1 MKLQQVRIED
11 ETRLGYEFRLETSG
25 RNSFCYTLIAKF
37 LGDYRDGSAGKPD
50 LRFIVGMTKMAVAI
64 WYPAALVLDLS
75 ELRYEWG
82 DDMNELLS
90 PTFGGERAAVVV
102 GPKCARAIATL
113 ATLLW
118 GVSTQKAAT
127 EADFIFESVEEA
139 WEAVRH
145 RD

>member
-1 MKLQQVRIED
+1 MTLQQVRIED
-11 ETRLGYEFRLETSG
+11 ETRLGHEFRLETSG

-37 LGDYRDGSAGKPD
+37 MGEYRDGSAGKPD
-50 LRFIVGMTKMAVAI
+50 LLFMVGMTRMAVAI
-64 WYPAALVLDLS
+64 WHPAALVLDLS
-75 ELRYEWG
+75 ELRYDWG
-82 DDMNELLS
+82 DDLSELIS
-90 PTFGGERAAVVV
+90 PAFAGKASAVVV
-102 GPKCARAIATL
+102 GPKCARAI

-127 EADFIFESVEEA
+127 EAGFIFESVEEA

>member
-1 MKLQQVRIED
+1 MAMKLQQVRIED
-11 ETRLGYEFRLETSG
+11 ETRLRYELRLETSG

-37 LGDYRDGSAGKPD
+37 IGDYRDGSAGKPD
-50 LRFIVGMTKMAVAI
+50 LQFMAGLARMAVAI
-64 WYPAALVLDLS
+64 WHPAAVVLDLS

-82 DDMNELLS
+82 DDMDELLS
-90 PTFGGERAAVVV
+90 PTFAGKKAAVVV

-113 ATLLW
+113 LW
-118 GVSTQKAAT
+118 GISTQKAAA
-127 EADFIFESVEEA
+127 EADFIFETVEQA